1 MIESNVSCSQ
11 FHAATTSFCVH
22 NSKQQQQLIPSP
34 QKQLTATCII
44 VIIVSHDSHVSNSP
58 TENDQTRPLLYHQR
72 ADGATCPASGAA
84 VEATHCEIHERE
96 PKQERHKNESKCP
109 KGIGTNRRPGPKR
122 HGRPRHH
129 RERPRR
135 RRLGR
140 TENDVRDAQLGR
152 LSHLPAE

>member
-1 MIESNVSCSQ
+1 MRRRPAFACIIQSNSNSSS
-11 FHAATTSFCVH
+11 HRRKH
-22 NSKQQQQLIPSP
+22 NCHLYLGI
-34 QKQLTATCII
+34 CII
-44 VIIVSHDSHVSNSP
+44 VIIIVSHDSHVSNSP
-58 TENDQTRPLLYHQR
+58 TESHQTRPLLYHQR

-84 VEATHCEIHERE
+84 VDATHCEIHERE

-129 RERPRR
+129 RKRPRR

-152 LSHLPAE
+152 LSNLPAE